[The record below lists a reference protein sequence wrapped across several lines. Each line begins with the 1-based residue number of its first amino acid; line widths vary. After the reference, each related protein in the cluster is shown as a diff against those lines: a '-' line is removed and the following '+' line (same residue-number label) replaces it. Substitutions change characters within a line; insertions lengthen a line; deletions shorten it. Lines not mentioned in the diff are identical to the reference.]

1 MKDDIETKGPQRS
14 GKTSIT
20 ARKRQSL
27 IVAFIGKESFC
38 GITDLAGRFDVSEM
52 TIRRDLEHLESEGLL
67 RRTPGGAIPMAGIQV
82 GVGFELRRQVNQA
95 EKDAIGRLA
104 AGLVQEGQTVF
115 LDAGTTVLAMARCLK
130 NMRRVQIVTS
140 SLPVQVE
147 LAESNSCDVIL
158 IGGTLL
164 KYTVSLVG
172 VLAADNVS
180 NMRFDW
186 AFLGSSGIDLTRGL
200 AHNAMEEIPVKR
212 AAAASASKVVVL
224 ADRSKF
230 RQQGLSP
237 FLSVEEI
244 DVIVTD
250 GPVSE
255 IDTRFSEAHPR
266 LSILWPE
273 GN

>member
-1 MKDDIETKGPQRS
+1 MKDDIEIKESQRS
-14 GKTSIT
+14 GKISIA
-20 ARKRQSL
+20 ARKRESL
-27 IVAFIGKESFC
+27 IVEFIRNESFG
-38 GITDLAGRFDVSEM
+38 GIADLAGRFDVSEM
-52 TIRRDLEHLESEGLL
+52 TIRRDLERLDSEGLL
-67 RRTPGGAIPMAGIQV
+67 RRTPGGAIPTSGIRV
-82 GVGFELRRQVNQA
+82 GIDFELRRQENQA
-95 EKDAIGRLA
+95 EKDKIGCLA

-147 LAESNSCDVIL
+147 LAESNNFDVIL
-158 IGGTLL
+158 IGGALL
-164 KYTVSLVG
+164 KHTVSLVG
-172 VLAADNVS
+172 VLAVDNVS

-186 AFLGSSGIDLTRGL
+186 AFLGSSGINLTRGL
-200 AHNAMEEIPVKR
+200 SHNALEEIPIKR
-212 AAAASASKVVVL
+212 AAVASASKVVVL

-230 RQQGLSP
+230 HQQGLSP

-255 IDTRFSEAHPR
+255 VDTRFSEAHTG
-266 LSILWPE
+266 LDILWPE